1 MQAFYAYVA
10 DIHGRTLA
18 HGLQPLEHL
27 NVAGA
32 VFLRLRSINFE
43 FFFRH
48 KLFYKSI
55 LFKVL
60 SLPPIYHGEASANRL
75 LRYKGSNLIAKK
87 QYFPCRFHI
96 RKFAKIYKKNG
107 PAAHQKKYNSAVYRD
122 YPFRYTAVEKIS
134 TDIKPLTTPPCLR
147 IRRAALRQ
155 HSSPTREGTC

>member
-27 NVAGA
+27 DVAGA

-60 SLPPIYHGEASANRL
+60 SLPPIYHGEVSANRL
-75 LRYKGSNLIAKK
+75 IRYKGSKFIAKK
-87 QYFPCRFHI
+87 QYFPRRFHI
-96 RKFAKIYKKNG
+96 RKFAKIYKKQPG
-107 PAAHQKKYNSAVYRD
+107 GAS
-122 YPFRYTAVEKIS
+122 
-134 TDIKPLTTPPCLR
+134 
-147 IRRAALRQ
+147 
-155 HSSPTREGTC
+155 